1 VISAQLGSPMAG
13 VSLALLATASAQS
26 LSIAGYEVRTNTLQW
41 TSGGVTYT
49 NDGPTQ

>member
-1 VISAQLGSPMAG
+1 MISAHLGSLMAG

-41 TSGGVTYT
+41 TSSGVTYT
-49 NDGPTQ
+49 NNGPTQ